1 MNDLKPNINYQN
13 LVKFDW
19 ESHLGTVMEE
29 KAKKVLIW
37 AEQALSRETFPR
49 SDYREMVELMII
61 YLGGV
66 VDGFTFH
73 KLKKISPARFLQRG
87 IMYIIMRLLC
97 DHYEIFSKEEDTE
110 IKRMSEFSALY
121 FGIWFLTCPLTASAP
136 YNDLN
141 AIKEMRD
148 LKDLRQVE
156 ADACLDS

>member
-1 MNDLKPNINYQN
+1 
-13 LVKFDW
+13 
-19 ESHLGTVMEE
+19 
-29 KAKKVLIW
+29 
-37 AEQALSRETFPR
+37 
-49 SDYREMVELMII
+49 MVELMII
-61 YLGGV
+61 YLGSV

-121 FGIWFLTCPLTASAP
+121 YGIWFLTCPLTASAP

-156 ADACLDS
+156 ADACLDSWERHLDYLSPALVIFSLANSDVSASEKKALPDALLAVLNLRDSIIFPFFT